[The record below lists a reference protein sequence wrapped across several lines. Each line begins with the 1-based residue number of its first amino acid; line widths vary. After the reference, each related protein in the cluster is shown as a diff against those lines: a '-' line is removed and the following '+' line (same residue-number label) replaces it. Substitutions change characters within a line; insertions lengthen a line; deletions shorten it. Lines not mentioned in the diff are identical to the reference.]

1 MIAPGGG
8 AGAGTE
14 RRAALFW
21 LSILAAFLLA
31 LYLLNGILL
40 PFVAGAGIAYFLAP
54 AVDRLAAWRVPRG
67 LAAALLLLLFL
78 AVLVLLL
85 LLILPLL
92 QVQAAA
98 LARRAP
104 MVVEFLRRELQ
115 DFMAM
120 AQQQLAPEDLAR
132 IRDMVGSW
140 AAAVAGWAAG
150 LLQGV
155 LTSGVRLASLLS
167 LVFVTPVVAFFLL
180 RDWRRLIARLDLW
193 LPRRHAATI
202 REQARLIDRTL
213 AGFVHGQLLVCLIL
227 AVYYAAALT
236 LAGLQFAVI
245 LGILIGA
252 LSFIPYLG
260 VTTGLI
266 LALGTAAMEFTSWT
280 RVLVVLAIFAVGQLV
295 ESNFLSPKLVGERIN
310 LHPVWVIFALLAFGA
325 LFGFVGVLLALPA
338 AAVAGVLTRFALA
351 RYLASP
357 LYDPAGPP
365 PGQG

>member
-8 AGAGTE
+8 AKTGME
-14 RRAALFW
+14 RGAALFW
-21 LSILAAFLLA
+21 LGILAAFLLA

-54 AVDRLAAWRVPRG
+54 AVDRLAAWGVPRG

-78 AVLVLLL
+78 AGLVLLL

-104 MVVEFLRRELQ
+104 MIVEFLRSELQ
-115 DFMAM
+115 TFMAM

-132 IRDMVGSW
+132 IRDMAGSW
-140 AAAVAGWAAG
+140 AAAAAGWAAG
-150 LLQGV
+150 LLQNV

-180 RDWRRLIARLDLW
+180 RDWRRLTARIDLW

-227 AVYYAAALT
+227 AIYYAAALT
-236 LAGLQFAVI
+236 FAGLQFAVI
-245 LGILIGA
+245 LGILIGV

-260 VTTGLI
+260 ATTGLI
-266 LALGTAAMEFTSWT
+266 LALGTAAMQFSTWT
-280 RVLVVLAIFAVGQLV
+280 RFLIVLAIFAVGQLAEGNV
-295 ESNFLSPKLVGERIN
+295 LSPKLVGERVN

-338 AAVAGVLTRFALA
+338 AAVVGVLTRFALA

-357 LYDPAGPP
+357 LYDPVGPP
-365 PGQG
+365 SGQG